1 MTRRLSRRTL
11 IRALA
16 AGSVPITAG
25 TAAGETAAAS
35 GPQHPTTGAWKRHA
49 TTGAWTQHGASG
61 ANTNATAERGPQYN
75 QHTDWTVDLPSADSA
90 PLVADDT
97 VFVLDLS
104 GDANQIHGR
113 HAATGTERM
122 TVSLDATV
130 VSGVLAAD
138 SQRVY
143 TTEVVSPRVHAFS
156 IPDGDHV
163 WQTDLGSDEGDGAQP
178 ALGIS
183 GGFRTEPRLHD
194 SQLYLVARSG
204 EPQGG
209 GVVVLDSA
217 TGELVRVFSGRFS
230 AFAVDADRLVG
241 ARGDPSLSE
250 HGLVALDT
258 ATGER
263 HWEYTTPGRPG
274 RPTLGDDR
282 VFAGTSENRI
292 HAVGPGGDADWTAP
306 LDGWAVS
313 LSLGE
318 DTLLAQTDESL
329 VAFDTESGQRRWD
342 TAAGDTRPVVANGFV
357 YVGRERG
364 FDAYELR
371 SGEAAASYRN
381 RRLDGPL
388 SYLSVADG
396 SLFATAPRGL
406 VLAVEERI
414 RLRALLDM

>member
-16 AGSVPITAG
+16 AGSVPLTAG
-25 TAAGETAAAS
+25 VGAGETAIAP
-35 GPQHPTTGAWKRHA
+35 GR
-49 TTGAWTQHGASG
+49 WTQHGAG
-61 ANTNATAERGPQYN
+61 GGNTNATAERGPQYT
-75 QHTDWTVDLPSADSA
+75 QHTDWTVDLPSVDSA

-104 GDANQIHGR
+104 GGTNQIHGR

-143 TTEVVSPRVHAFS
+143 TAEVVSPVVHAFS
-156 IPDGDHV
+156 IPAGTHA
-163 WQTDLGSDEGDGAQP
+163 WQTALAGDDEGDAAQP

-183 GGFRTEPRLHD
+183 GGFRTAPRLHD
-194 SQLYLVARSG
+194 GRLYLVSRSG
-204 EPQGG
+204 GPQGG
-209 GVVVLDSA
+209 GVVALDAETGGLDSA
-217 TGELVRVFSGRFS
+217 YPGAFS
-230 AFAVDADRLVG
+230 AFAVDSDRLVG
-241 ARGDPSLSE
+241 ARGSPSLSE
-250 HGLVALDT
+250 YGLVALDT

-282 VFAGTSENRI
+282 VFVGTSENRI
-292 HAVGPGGDADWTAP
+292 HAVGPGGDAVWTAP

-313 LSLGE
+313 LTLGE
-318 DTLLAQTDESL
+318 QTLLAQTDESL
-329 VAFDTESGQRRWD
+329 VAFDTANGTRLWD
-342 TAAGDTRPVVANGFV
+342 TPSGDTRPVVANGLV
-357 YVGRERG
+357 YVGRETG

-371 SGEAAASYRN
+371 SGEEEAIYRN
-381 RRLDGPL
+381 RRIDGPL
-388 SYLSVADG
+388 AFLSAADG

-414 RLRALLDM
+414 RLPALLDL